1 MRKKS
6 KLMDSARYQEGVK
19 RQPEGGWGSFQTLK
33 FCSIALY
40 VYIFPLMCCF
50 VELERGGKSLIQAKK
65 ENFFFQSFCSVD
77 IYVWNLTLLGSLPSC
92 DLEQNICS
100 LQWNYVSLWSS
111 PTRHVTPSS
120 GSTTNLVLQIQYLCN
135 RASIRCFFCFI
146 WPLQY
151 FYLKILLYSDLEKV
165 H

>member
-6 KLMDSARYQEGVK
+6 KLMDSARYQEGDK

-65 ENFFFQSFCSVD
+65 ENFFLQSFCSVD

-100 LQWNYVSLWSS
+100 LQWNYASLWSS

-135 RASIRCFFCFI
+135 RASIRCFFGSFDHCNIFI
-146 WPLQY
+146 WRY
-151 FYLKILLYSDLEKV
+151 FCIQA
-165 H
+165 